1 MADSS
6 ASLAAA
12 QPSLAVAAAPLLDIP
27 ASPPPLPPVAPVSA
41 TAEAPPAP
49 FLLRLAHELSPYVLA
64 AKPGGAGAADA
75 LGAAASESAA
85 ASPAVASAG
94 ALSSPESASS
104 SSSSSSCSSSA
115 ALLRAGNCGTR
126 VLSFLTILELF
137 NIQRVS
143 TWLRDLARDA
153 LITQTHVDLSQFW
166 FCLGQEQHRAQTE
179 HVCALLARSTRVASL
194 SLAFCHHLRDR
205 ELCALLDAVPNKAAV
220 KRISYGFRLTWHI
233 LFVELFESGCWSISE
248 SLDCI
253 CRLIDLA

>member
-6 ASLAAA
+6 APPLAPAAPSLAA
-12 QPSLAVAAAPLLDIP
+12 VAAPLLDVP

-49 FLLRLAHELSPYVLA
+49 FLLRLAHELSPYVHA
-64 AKPGGAGAADA
+64 TKPGGASAADA
-75 LGAAASESAA
+75 PGAAASESAA

-94 ALSSPESASS
+94 ALSSPDSAS

-194 SLAFCHHLRDR
+194 SIAFCHHLRDR

-220 KRISYGFRLTWHI
+220 KRISYA
-233 LFVELFESGCWSISE
+233 LFPI
-248 SLDCI
+248 
-253 CRLIDLA
+253 